1 MRMLP
6 ESTFGSDDDVLRP
19 ARRHIDDGI
28 FILERGSLS
37 ASSFLVEIAKTCVEE
52 MIEMVGENGP

>member
-1 MRMLP
+1 MLP

-52 MIEMVGENGP
+52 MIVVVW